1 MTKARTVATLLASFA
16 LTAGLPAQ
24 SWRTVT
30 TARQLHDVDSL
41 KVRVD
46 YGVGTLRLASSPRAL
61 LYDVQ
66 LRYDEEKFAAVRSF
80 DTGSTTLTVGTRQ
93 LDERNTVISGRKQL
107 GEMSLAF
114 APNVYLDI
122 DLQTGASLADLDF
135 TGLSITRLV
144 VNSGASET
152 KFRFG
157 TPNPAA
163 LRELVIE
170 VGAASVEG
178 RQLGNAGADRVS
190 VECGVGNVDLDFSGV
205 WARDMTVALDVA
217 VGGVTLRIPRDI
229 GVRIQLDK
237 VLASFKKDGL
247 ERRGDSYY
255 NAAWDTTSRKL
266 TIGASTVLGSLN
278 VDWIGR

>member
-1 MTKARTVATLLASFA
+1 MTSRTIVAIIAVLLTTPA
-16 LTAGLPAQ
+16 LRAQ

-30 TARQLHDVDSL
+30 ASRQLHDTDSL
-41 KVRVD
+41 NVRVD
-46 YGVGTLRLASSPRAL
+46 YRVGTLRLASSTRAL

-66 LRYDEEKFAAVRSF
+66 LRYDEEKFDAVRTF
-80 DTGSTTLTVGTRQ
+80 ETGSATLTVGTRQ

-114 APNVYLDI
+114 SPNVQLDI

-135 TGLSITRLV
+135 TGLSLTRLV

-157 TPNPAA
+157 TPNPAVM
-163 LRELVIE
+163 RELLVE

-178 RQLGNAGADRVS
+178 RQLGNTGADRMRVK
-190 VECGVGNVDLDFSGV
+190 CGVGNVDLDFSGA
-205 WARDMTVALDVA
+205 WARDMTVHLEVA
-217 VGGVTLRIPRDI
+217 VGGATLRIPREI
-229 GVRIQLDK
+229 GVRIKLDK
-237 VLASFKKDGL
+237 VLASFDKAGL

-255 NAAWDTTSRKL
+255 NAAWNTGTRKL
-266 TIGASTVLGSLN
+266 TILASTVLGSLK
-278 VDWIGR
+278 VEWIGN

>member
-1 MTKARTVATLLASFA
+1 MTPRSIVALLATIFIAPS
-16 LTAGLPAQ
+16 LPAQ

-30 TARQLHDVDSL
+30 AARQLQDADSL

-46 YGVGTLRLASSPRAL
+46 YRVGTLRLASSPQPL

-66 LRYDEEKFAAVRSF
+66 LRYDEEKFDAVRSF
-80 DTGSTTLTVGTRQ
+80 EVGSATLTVGTRQ
-93 LDERNTVISGRKQL
+93 LDERNAVISGRKQL

-114 APNVYLDI
+114 APDVQLDI
-122 DLQTGASLADLDF
+122 DLQTGASLSDLDF

-157 TPNPAA
+157 TLNPAIM
-163 LRELVIE
+163 RELLIE

-178 RQLGNAGADRVS
+178 RQLGNTGAERVR
-190 VECGVGNVDLDFSGV
+190 VECGVGNVDLDFSGA
-205 WARDMTVALDVA
+205 WARDMTLDLDVA
-217 VGGVTLRIPRDI
+217 VGGATLRIPRDI
-229 GVRIQLDK
+229 GVQIQLDK
-237 VLASFKKDGL
+237 VLASFNKPGL

-255 NAAWDTTSRKL
+255 NAAWATGSRKL
-266 TIGASTVLGSLN
+266 TIVASTVLGSLN
-278 VDWIGR
+278 VEWIER